1 MGEVGRDRAWHFGLL
16 VAVLLAILAYVQ
28 VSSIRQESQTWD
40 EAFELAGG
48 YRYLKTGEYRL
59 QIEYPPLG
67 KILVALPLLLLDPS
81 LPSEDPSWGAEREAK
96 YGAAFLYRNRVPAD
110 TLLFAGRLVT
120 ILVTLSL
127 GLVLALW
134 TRRAFGP
141 ATALFALLL
150 YCFDPNVIAQG
161 RYTKAGL
168 LLTSLVFLASITW
181 AGYLERPRRG
191 MLAAT
196 GIIFGLALSTKF
208 SALFLLPVFMG
219 LYLVRWRQ
227 SGGAFSVWKFV
238 GAHAVIAMLG
248 MTVLLA
254 MYAPE
259 TKGLLPMTRSMRQAE
274 GTAPSLRSRMEQ
286 STLVGRTI
294 AWTGAR
300 LGWRVHSLPVGVG
313 YFAAYERH
321 GHEAYLLGMHSQQGW
336 WYYFPLAFFFKTPV
350 ATLLAIALAA
360 GLSLRARLR
369 HFPFPLWCM
378 AVPLL
383 AYLPLCLL
391 THINTGVRHLLPAYP
406 FLFVLISAVLVTPKW
421 RRRTP
426 ALGLLALLLIAESL
440 SIYPHYTAFFNRLVG
455 GPSSGPRYLVDS
467 NLDWGQDLKK
477 LKAYLDQHSIPK
489 VCLSYF
495 GAADWGYYGIVSEPL
510 LDPRRAAPDCVLA
523 VSATALQDMYLPK
536 GTFAWLRQQKPS
548 ARVGYSIYV
557 YDLRAK
563 TGTGPIR

>member
-1 MGEVGRDRAWHFGLL
+1 MGEAGRGGAWRFGL
-16 VAVLLAILAYVQ
+16 VAAALLGVLAYVQ

-40 EAFELAGG
+40 EAIELAGG

-59 QIEYPPLG
+59 QIEHPPLG

-81 LPSEDPSWGAEREAK
+81 LPSENPSWGAEREAK

-110 TLLFAGRLVT
+110 TLLFAGRLVS

-161 RYTKAGL
+161 RYTKPGL
-168 LLTSLVFLASITW
+168 LLAFLVFLASITW
-181 AGYLERPRRG
+181 AGYLERPRRAA
-191 MLAAT
+191 LAAT

-208 SALFLLPVFMG
+208 SALFLLPVFAG

-227 SGGAFSVWKFV
+227 SGGAFSVRKFV
-238 GAHAVIAMLG
+238 GAHAVIAALG
-248 MTVLLA
+248 MTVLVA

-259 TKGLLPMTRSMRQAE
+259 TKALLPLTRSMRQAQE
-274 GTAPSLRSRMEQ
+274 AVPSLRSRVEQ

-313 YFAAYERH
+313 YFAAYERQ
-321 GHEAYLLGMHSQQGW
+321 GNEAYLLGMHSQQGW
-336 WYYFPLAFFFKTPV
+336 WYYFPLAFLFKTPV
-350 ATLLAIALAA
+350 ATLLAMGLAV
-360 GLSLRARLR
+360 GRSLRARWR
-369 HFPFPLWCM
+369 EWRFPLWCM

-391 THINTGVRHLLPAYP
+391 THINTGLRHLLPAYP
-406 FLFVLISAVLVTPKW
+406 FLFVLISAALVTRQW
-421 RRRTP
+421 RGRNL
-426 ALGLLALLLIAESL
+426 ALGVLALLLMAESL

-455 GPSSGPRYLVDS
+455 GPSNGPRYLVDS

-477 LKAYLDQHSIPK
+477 LKVYLDQQSIPK

-495 GAADWGYYGIVSEPL
+495 GTADPSYYGIVSEPL
-510 LDPRRAAPDCVLA
+510 PDPQRAAANCVLA
-523 VSATALQDMYLPK
+523 VSATTLQDMYVRK
-536 GTFAWLRQQKPS
+536 GTFAWLRQQKPT

-557 YDLRAK
+557 YDLRAQA
-563 TGTGPIR
+563 GRGPIR